1 MTKTNNS
8 KNSLSQ
14 NFVILITFF
23 LTIFLLNNEFI
34 KYFVW
39 QLPDLFM
46 DMKQGV
52 AWLKCHSL
60 GFDIYNNIEPCYHQ
74 RMNYGKILLLFPY
87 NEIFEKFYSV
97 YFPYLLIFLSIFLI
111 QRIIRPTSTFEY
123 FLFFLCIFNPST
135 ILLFERANLDMLVF
149 VLLILIIKNKIN
161 FINWTLYFFLSF
173 LKIYP
178 VVILINF
185 FLEDKSR
192 SLKNLF
198 IYCFLFCLISLC
210 YLFFNFEE
218 YAFIMESSREGKP
231 GYHFLYSLNSLA
243 KIIKYIFGINYILL
257 LILTYSLFIFL
268 SIKIYQFLIK
278 EKIFLKE
285 NFFTNEHIK
294 LFLVGGYISCFLFF
308 TVSNFFYKEIFLICL
323 IPYYLNN
330 IKMTNNKI
338 FKLIIKLILL
348 RYIFLFIY
356 SYFNVNDGLAIID
369 NQRIFSNAFLTA
381 ISIKG
386 LIDFIFMS
394 IVLSFLIYETINIFN
409 FYFAKYKSLD

>member
-1 MTKTNNS
+1 MIKKNNS

-87 NEIFEKFYSV
+87 NVIFEKFYSF

-173 LKIYP
+173 LKI
-178 VVILINF
+178 
-185 FLEDKSR
+185 
-192 SLKNLF
+192 
-198 IYCFLFCLISLC
+198 
-210 YLFFNFEE
+210 
-218 YAFIMESSREGKP
+218 
-231 GYHFLYSLNSLA
+231 
-243 KIIKYIFGINYILL
+243 
-257 LILTYSLFIFL
+257 
-268 SIKIYQFLIK
+268 
-278 EKIFLKE
+278 
-285 NFFTNEHIK
+285 
-294 LFLVGGYISCFLFF
+294 
-308 TVSNFFYKEIFLICL
+308 
-323 IPYYLNN
+323 
-330 IKMTNNKI
+330 
-338 FKLIIKLILL
+338 
-348 RYIFLFIY
+348 
-356 SYFNVNDGLAIID
+356 
-369 NQRIFSNAFLTA
+369 
-381 ISIKG
+381 
-386 LIDFIFMS
+386 
-394 IVLSFLIYETINIFN
+394 
-409 FYFAKYKSLD
+409 